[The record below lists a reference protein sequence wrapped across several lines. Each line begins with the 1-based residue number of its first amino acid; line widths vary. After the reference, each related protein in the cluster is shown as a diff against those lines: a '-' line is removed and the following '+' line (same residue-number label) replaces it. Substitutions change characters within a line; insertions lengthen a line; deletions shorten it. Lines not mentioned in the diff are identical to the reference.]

1 MVSAN
6 RRTCTSARGLLER
19 QWVACMRHAVA
30 TSNRRLPR
38 QCCQVSLGCSRFL
51 FRQFTN
57 TAYFKYIEIKKISKK
72 RWNVFFVV
80 FFGKPPAIGCWERIV
95 VPSASVTWQHT
106 LTPLSRVG
114 VGLRSARWLS
124 HYVVIHSNWLVCFFK
139 LKSCFALQ
147 QNYGRKWQTIMLHCR
162 PLAVATQSISF
173 AVASIGEIYW
183 RSHFVQSYC
192 PRICWHFK
200 SFYYIQFH
208 FLFMQT
214 RVSLT
219 MYDSP
224 SKFVF
229 FL

>member
-1 MVSAN
+1 M
-6 RRTCTSARGLLER
+6 
-19 QWVACMRHAVA
+19 
-30 TSNRRLPR
+30 
-38 QCCQVSLGCSRFL
+38 
-51 FRQFTN
+51 
-57 TAYFKYIEIKKISKK
+57 
-72 RWNVFFVV
+72 